1 MYNNKLILDYTSQI
15 SQKKIYRT
23 MKIMNLANNSLHH
36 SNQQHLDSIK
46 KQLNFD
52 NHDYYDTFSQER
64 NYKNAKRNSSLYR
77 SNQQHLDSIK
87 KQLNFDN
94 HDFVSHDYHDT
105 FSQER
110 NHKNSKTNSFI
121 NLDHDLKN
129 IAIQLNFDK

>member
-15 SQKKIYRT
+15 SQKKIYRA
-23 MKIMNLANNSLHH
+23 MKTMNLANNSLHH

-52 NHDYYDTFSQER
+52 NND
-64 NYKNAKRNSSLYR
+64 L
-77 SNQQHLDSIK
+77 
-87 KQLNFDN
+87 
-94 HDFVSHDYHDT
+94 VSHDYHDT

-110 NHKNSKTNSFI
+110 NHKNAKTN
-121 NLDHDLKN
+121 NLIRLDNNVKN

>member
-23 MKIMNLANNSLHH
+23 MKAINLANNSLHL
-36 SNQQHLDSIK
+36 SNKQHVNSIK

-52 NHDYYDTFSQER
+52 NHDLVF
-64 NYKNAKRNSSLYR
+64 
-77 SNQQHLDSIK
+77 H
-87 KQLNFDN
+87 DN
-94 HDFVSHDYHDT
+94 HDT

-110 NHKNSKTNSFI
+110 NHKNAKTNSFI
-121 NLDHDLKN
+121 SLDNNIKN